1 MGHEDWRNRRK
12 WASYEIAVGDMLA
25 LTSTRHAPW
34 HLVAANNKRH
44 ARLEIIKTSCRQIEA
59 ALGL

>member
-12 WASYEIAVGDMLA
+12 WSSYEIAIGDMLA
-25 LTSTRHAPW
+25 LTNTRPAPW

-44 ARLEIIKTSCRQIEA
+44 ARLEIIKASCRQIEA